1 MHYYN
6 NDKKPTPQNYLNEQ
20 KEVYKQLANATKL
33 DNALQNVTTLATIN
47 PAHPTGL
54 EPPPVDRYYDE
65 VTQLKK
71 PLIPENQTDKNDI
84 RNIYNQNKGPTPNMA
99 YSQINPAHP
108 TGLVPPPVDRYYD
121 EVS

>member
-1 MHYYN
+1 MRKPITPVDQTDANDIRNIYN
-6 NDKKPTPQNYLNEQ
+6 PNKGPTPNMAYSQ
-20 KEVYKQLANATKL
+20 
-33 DNALQNVTTLATIN
+33 IN

-65 VTQLKK
+65 VRQMRK
-71 PLIPENQTDKNDI
+71 PITPVDQTDANDI
-84 RNIYNQNKGPTPNMA
+84 RNVYNPNKGPTPSNA

-121 EVS
+121 EARQMR